1 MEGPVKNLKIYL
13 ILLAVLLALML
24 SGCVQIDIE
33 TGIDQNFSAHLSYHI
48 TLSGVNYD
56 LAYRDQL
63 ISALHQIA
71 LHYREYLGFV
81 VDVQT
86 EDEPYSIFMTR
97 RVENDS
103 FEQALQALED
113 MLTDE
118 SLTIFMQV
126 EIASQSLF
134 RHYRYT
140 LGATVDI
147 PQIMRLSNAEEL
159 PPAMQL
165 QLEEAL
171 EAGRGEITVTMPAS
185 ELISSTHPAKIEN
198 HQATMV
204 VPLEFTSRVSFELEG
219 NLNLLSSGAPGGTL
233 DEIIRMQTLMR
244 TAAIAACFFAAIL
257 ILIVLLA
264 IAISRRQRKTLL
276 ID

>member
-1 MEGPVKNLKIYL
+1 M
-13 ILLAVLLALML
+13 
-24 SGCVQIDIE
+24 QIDID
-33 TGIDQNFSAHLSYHI
+33 TGIDENFAAHLSYHI
-48 TLSGVNYD
+48 TLSGANYD
-56 LAYRDQL
+56 RDYRDQL
-63 ISALHQIA
+63 INAMHQIA
-71 LHYREYLGFV
+71 WHYQEYLGFA

-165 QLEEAL
+165 QLEEAFL
-171 EAGRGEITVTMPAS
+171 ASSGEITVTMPAS
-185 ELISSTHPAKIEN
+185 ELISSTHPAKIED

-204 VPLEFTSRVSFELEG
+204 VPLEFASRVSFELVG
-219 NLNLLSSGAPGGTL
+219 NLNLLGSGVPGGTL

-244 TAAIAACFFAAIL
+244 TAAIAACFLAAIL
-257 ILIVLLA
+257 ILIALRALA
-264 IAISRRQRKTLL
+264 RSRRQRKFYSTGRK
-276 ID
+276 